1 MAFDANK
8 PEDQGYLADF
18 PPEMRE
24 QLRALI
30 HDELV
35 NAGRIK
41 GLEPGNATGNI
52 AINNGALN
60 QTLNAALLEGKSSG
74 AFALSGHTHP
84 TATTSSDGLMSNTD
98 KVKLDSVNT
107 GAEVNQNAFS
117 NVDVNGTVIQADNKT
132 DILMLAAGSNI
143 TLTPDAANDRI
154 TISLSGTVDSA
165 NVAGQLSSA
174 RTIALGGKVK
184 AGGVA
189 FDGTRNI
196 ELDVTSVT
204 ADSCTGNAGTASRL
218 NGARL
223 IRLEG
228 STRGETYFD
237 GSGNVTINTTTDVA
251 QRVEDMSYRNGFK
264 ELVKACM
271 ALNDFFRIGV
281 GGNDN
286 GGYAEL
292 ATGDD
297 GNEPIYVRQYTGVF
311 QNLIRTLTLLDGNGN
326 STFPGHIWAQGFHG
340 NADSAS
346 NANTLGGQSL
356 QWILNQINAAKTGL
370 IAGNLAQN
378 GWVKFANGLIVQW
391 GTIPRASDGLRTVY
405 YPISFSQ
412 TPFTLSISRQGNES
426 KPAAQ
431 EGNTL
436 LARKINA
443 REFKILYAA
452 VEYYPVDYIALGI

>member
-1 MAFDANK
+1 MAFDVNK

-35 NAGRIK
+35 NAGLLK
-41 GLEPGNATGNI
+41 GLEPGNAVGNV
-52 AINNGALN
+52 AVNNGALN
-60 QTLNAALLEGKSSG
+60 QNLNAALLEGKPAG
-74 AFALSGHTHP
+74 AFSLTGHTHP
-84 TATTSSDGLMSNTD
+84 TSTPSSNGLMSNAD
-98 KVKLDSVNT
+98 KAKLDSVNT

-117 NVDVNGTVIQADNKT
+117 NVNVNGTVIQADNKADT
-132 DILMLAAGSNI
+132 LTIAAGKNI
-143 TLTPDAANDRI
+143 ALTPDAANDRI

-165 NVAGQLSSA
+165 NVAGKLLSA
-174 RTIALGGKVK
+174 RTITLGGKVK
-184 AGGVA
+184 AAGIG
-189 FDGTRNI
+189 FDGTQDITINI
-196 ELDVTSVT
+196 TNVE

-218 NGARL
+218 SNQRM
-223 IRLEG
+223 IRLVG
-228 STRGETYFD
+228 DTHGETYFD
-237 GSGNVTINTTTDVA
+237 GSGDATINTTTGVA
-251 QRVEDMSYRNGFK
+251 QCVENMAARNGLK
-264 ELVKACM
+264 EIVKACM
-271 ALNDFFRIGV
+271 AMNDFFRIGV
-281 GGNDN
+281 GGDDN

-356 QWILNQINAAKTGL
+356 QWILNQINAAKTGI

-378 GWVKFANGLIVQW
+378 GWAKFANGLIVQW
-391 GTIPRASDGLRTVY
+391 GAVSESNGPNDYKY
-405 YPISFSQ
+405 YPIAFPHARLFSVVS
-412 TPFTLSISRQGNES
+412 TTDDWCAPR
-426 KPAAQ
+426 
-431 EGNTL
+431 
-436 LARKINA
+436 
-443 REFKILYAA
+443 
-452 VEYYPVDYIALGI
+452 YIAWTARADKEKFLIGVGADTNGSILCQYFCIGY

>member
-1 MAFDANK
+1 MAFDENK

-35 NAGRIK
+35 NAGLLK
-41 GLEPGNATGNI
+41 GLEPGNAVGNV
-52 AINNGALN
+52 AVNNGVLN
-60 QTLNAALLEGKSSG
+60 QNLNAAMIEGKSAG
-74 AFALSGHTHP
+74 AFALTGHTHP
-84 TATTSSDGLMSNTD
+84 TVTTSSDGLMRSPD
-98 KVKLDSVNT
+98 KVKLDSVHT

-117 NVDVNGTVIQADNKT
+117 NINVNGTVIQADNKT
-132 DILMLAAGSNI
+132 DTLMLAAGSNI

-154 TISLSGTVDSA
+154 TISLSGTVNSA
-165 NVAGQLSSA
+165 NVAGRLSSA

-228 STRGETYFD
+228 NTRGETYFD

-286 GGYAEL
+286 GGYTEF

-311 QNLIRTLTLLDGNGN
+311 QNLVRTLTLLDGSGN
-326 STFPGHIWAQGFHG
+326 SIFPGHVWAQGFHG
-340 NADSAS
+340 HADSAS
-346 NANTLGGQSL
+346 NANALGGQSL
-356 QWILNQINAAKTGL
+356 QWILNQIGAAKTGI

-378 GWVKFANGLIVQW
+378 GWIKFANGLIMQW
-391 GTIPRASDGLRTVY
+391 GTIPYGTDVLQTVS
-405 YPISFSQ
+405 YPIAFSQ
-412 TPFTLSISRQGNES
+412 TPFILNTSRNGNES
-426 KPAAQ
+426 KPGAL

-436 LARKINA
+436 LARKVNA
-443 REFKILYAA
+443 REFKILYAD
-452 VEYYPVDYIALGI
+452 VERYPVEYIALGI

>member
-1 MAFDANK
+1 MAFDESK

-107 GAEVNQNAFS
+107 SAEVNQNAFS

-132 DILMLAAGSNI
+132 DTLTLAAGSNI

-165 NVAGQLSSA
+165 NVAGRLSSA

-204 ADSCTGNAGTASRL
+204 ADSCTGNAETASRL
-218 NGARL
+218 NGACL

-228 STRGETYFD
+228 NTRGETYFD
-237 GSGNVTINTTTDVA
+237 GSGNVTINTTTEVA
-251 QRVEDMSYRNGFK
+251 RHVEDMSSRNGFK
-264 ELVKACM
+264 TLVQACM

-281 GGNDN
+281 GGDN
-286 GGYAEL
+286 NEGYVEI
-292 ATGDD
+292 ATADD
-297 GNEPIYVRQYTGVF
+297 ANEPIYVRQYTGVF

-326 STFPGHIWAQGFHG
+326 STFPGHVWAQGFHG
-340 NADSAS
+340 HADSAS
-346 NANTLGGQSL
+346 NANALGGQSL
-356 QWILNQINAAKTGL
+356 QWIIEQINIAKTG
-370 IAGNLAQN
+370 IVAGNIAQN
-378 GWVKFANGLIVQW
+378 GWIKFANGLILQW
-391 GTIPRASDGLRTVY
+391 G
-405 YPISFSQ
+405 
-412 TPFTLSISRQGNES
+412 
-426 KPAAQ
+426 
-431 EGNTL
+431 
-436 LARKINA
+436 
-443 REFKILYAA
+443 A
-452 VEYYPVDYIALGI
+452 VERPNKVVQFPITFPSAIFQVLYTTNLHFNEPPDGIWFRLERKTRTEAAWFSTTNRFYLAIGI